1 MGPSTAPVHAQTRP
15 PARQLPVQVGSG
27 VFRRRT
33 CRYYVHQRS
42 FSREQ
47 SSQDSL
53 IPDDA
58 RLQLSALALS
68 HVCRSPTCP
77 LPSRPSLRLVVDG
90 NWTYSADHPTIK
102 DWDNIN
108 NVLDVVAPLDP
119 ESSEKLLRYLSPV
132 SGSNGLSLVPWAS
145 NGSSLVPWCSS
156 VTIIFLDRIRRAA
169 S

>member
-1 MGPSTAPVHAQTRP
+1 
-15 PARQLPVQVGSG
+15 
-27 VFRRRT
+27 
-33 CRYYVHQRS
+33 
-42 FSREQ
+42 
-47 SSQDSL
+47 
-53 IPDDA
+53 
-58 RLQLSALALS
+58 
-68 HVCRSPTCP
+68 
-77 LPSRPSLRLVVDG
+77 VDG

-132 SGSNGLSLVPWAS
+132 SGSNGLSLVSWGSNGLSIVPWGS
-145 NGSSLVPWCSS
+145 NGSSLVPWGSS